1 MLDGV
6 AKWKYVDEDSDEE
19 QSGEE
24 SGADGQDVDEKPVSG
39 YESFTLT
46 ERLLTPL
53 SRRRLRLNQSRSRSR
68 GGTEPEPMDEDTP
81 KPKRKKSSPHLHG
94 PTVEKPS
101 HPRQR
106 RIHQ

>member
-1 MLDGV
+1 MKTLTRNNP
-6 AKWKYVDEDSDEE
+6 AKN
-19 QSGEE
+19 

-53 SRRRLRLNQSRSRSR
+53 SRRRLRLNQSPKPKQRRNQNRSRWMKI
-68 GGTEPEPMDEDTP
+68 PP